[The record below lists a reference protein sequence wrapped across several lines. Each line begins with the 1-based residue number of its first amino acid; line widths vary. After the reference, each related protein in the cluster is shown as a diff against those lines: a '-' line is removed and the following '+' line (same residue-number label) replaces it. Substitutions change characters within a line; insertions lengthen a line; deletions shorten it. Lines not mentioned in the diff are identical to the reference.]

1 MVEMIVDLSS
11 MDQVEVVEVSKDVCC
26 LLEKVVELRK
36 SHGSAVE
43 QIDMLCAPV
52 HISE

>member
-1 MVEMIVDLSS
+1 MSINLSS
-11 MDQVEVVEVSKDVCC
+11 MDQVEVVELSKDVCC
-26 LLEKVVELRK
+26 LLKKAVELRK

-43 QIDMLCAPV
+43 QIGMLCAPV